1 MELARRAVI
10 YGVSFLLDIFDS
22 LQGCEL
28 NILIFFDN
36 NRSARLNHVIYYI
49 ERNFYINII
58 MNCDSNMTLPSLP

>member
-28 NILIFFDN
+28 CILIFFDY
-36 NRSARLNHVIYYI
+36 RSPRLNHVIYSI
-49 ERNFYINII
+49 ENSFDIN
-58 MNCDSNMTLPSLP
+58 S